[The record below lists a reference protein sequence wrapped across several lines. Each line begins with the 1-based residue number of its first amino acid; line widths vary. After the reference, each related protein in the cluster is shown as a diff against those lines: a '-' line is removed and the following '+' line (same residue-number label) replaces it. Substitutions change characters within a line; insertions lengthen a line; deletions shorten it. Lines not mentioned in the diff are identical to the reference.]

1 MHVLFAT
8 DGGDAA
14 LDAAT
19 LVVSVADRERTHIT
33 VLAVAPE
40 GIPSLRYLDDALR
53 PGAQR
58 KANAEQAASDALRIF
73 EAAGFNTH
81 TLVTEGHPGREI
93 IATAEHHAAGL
104 IVMGSGITG
113 LAGRL
118 LGSVC
123 NHVLHRTPSSVLI
136 VRERPR
142 RERIHVVAG
151 VDGSEGSERA
161 LDVAMEFL
169 DPQRC
174 SITVLGVAELLTST
188 VTPPHVAHATSAPPS
203 EIEARITQPAREH
216 AAAAV
221 DRLSDRGFDAQAH
234 IVLGHPVKRLLSE
247 IDNLDA
253 ELAVAGSRGLDA
265 LDRIALGSVSDQ
277 LVRNAP
283 ATLVG
288 R

>member
-14 LDAAT
+14 LDAAA
-19 LVVSVADRERTHIT
+19 LVVSIADRERTHIT
-33 VLAVAPE
+33 VLSVAPE
-40 GIPSLRYLDDALR
+40 GMPSLLYLDETWR
-53 PGAQR
+53 PGTQR

-73 EAAGFNTH
+73 DEAGFDTH
-81 TLVTEGHPGREI
+81 TIVTEGHPGREI
-93 IATAEHHAAGL
+93 IATAQRHAADL
-104 IVMGSGITG
+104 IVMGSGTTG
-113 LAGRL
+113 LTGRL
-118 LGSVC
+118 LGSVS

-136 VRERPR
+136 GRERPR
-142 RERIHVVAG
+142 PRPVRVVVG
-151 VDGSEGSERA
+151 VDGSEGAEHA
-161 LDVAMEFL
+161 LDVAMQFL

-188 VTPPHVAHATSAPPS
+188 VAPPHVAHATSAPSP
-203 EIEARITQPAREH
+203 EMEARITQPAREH

-221 DRLSDRGFDAQAH
+221 DRLTDHGFDAQPH
-234 IVLGHPVKRLLSE
+234 IVLGHPAKRLLSE

-253 ELAVAGSRGLDA
+253 GLAVVGSRGLDA

-288 R
+288 H